1 MNEPKERQSD
11 AGTEGLP
18 HVALVF
24 KQLRASGGA
33 EQMASVFIDTFRSF
47 DVRLSVVAR
56 HLDGTPEG
64 FEFHRVNPPHLGR
77 AGRVNG
83 FARAACAKLAE
94 LQPDL
99 VLSQEHMPCCHVYRA
114 GGGAHAEWLRQRRR
128 VQGRFKRAWERWDPH
143 QRAKLALEQATYESP
158 VLRAVICN
166 SAMVRDDIL
175 RHYRVA
181 PESLHVIENALD
193 PTAYRPPPG
202 SGNEVE
208 TLRQRMGVPTTA
220 RLWLFVGSGFE
231 RKGLGVALRALARA
245 PGTPHLAVVG
255 RDRRAGHYRRLA
267 ARLGLAGRVHFVG
280 RQSDV
285 RPYYWAGDGLLHP
298 ALYEAYGLV
307 VLEAMAAGLPVL
319 ASRQCGAA
327 NALIRQ
333 GENGW
338 LYDALDVEAWAQAI
352 GRTDAV
358 ADRAALRRAAMATAA
373 PHDFARL
380 RTQVSEL
387 CDRLL
392 AQTDAPHPTGQ

>member
-1 MNEPKERQSD
+1 MSRRQPRQSD
-11 AGTEGLP
+11 TGANGVP

-33 EQMASVFIDTFRSF
+33 ERMASVFLDVFRSF

-56 HLDGTPEG
+56 HMDGVPDG

-77 AGRVNG
+77 AGRVTG
-83 FARAACAKLAE
+83 FARAACRKLSS
-94 LQPDL
+94 LRPDL

-128 VQGRFKRAWERWDPH
+128 VQGPLKRTWQRWDPH
-143 QRAKLALEQATYESP
+143 QRAKLALERATYESP
-158 VLRAVICN
+158 HLRAVICN

-181 PESLHVIENALD
+181 PERLHVIENALD
-193 PTAYRPPPG
+193 PDAYRPPA
-202 SGNEVE
+202 NARREALA
-208 TLRQRMGVPTTA
+208 LRQKLGVPA
-220 RLWLFVGSGFE
+220 GAALWLFVGSGFE
-231 RKGLGVALRALARA
+231 RKGLDVAVRALARA

-255 RDRRAGHYRRLA
+255 RDRHARHYRRLA
-267 ARLGLAGRVHFVG
+267 ARSGVAGRVHFVG
-280 RQSDV
+280 RQADV

-319 ASRQCGAA
+319 GSRQCGAA

-333 GENGW
+333 GENGY
-338 LYDALDVEAWAQAI
+338 LNDALDIDAWADAI
-352 GRTDAV
+352 GRIDGV
-358 ADRAALRRAAMATAA
+358 ADRESLRRAAMAAA
-373 PHDFARL
+373 MPHDLARL
-380 RTQVSEL
+380 RGQVREL
-387 CDRLL
+387 CDYLL
-392 AQTDAPHPTGQ
+392 AGVRSGPAAGA